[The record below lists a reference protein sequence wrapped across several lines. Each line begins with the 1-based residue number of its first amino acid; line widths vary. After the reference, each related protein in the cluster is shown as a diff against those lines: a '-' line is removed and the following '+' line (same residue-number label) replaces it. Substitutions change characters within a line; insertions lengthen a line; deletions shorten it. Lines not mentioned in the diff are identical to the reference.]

1 MGGTSMC
8 HFLQGH
14 WTKLCEWLETAY
26 SAGECHIPPR
36 NPYDRKLLMRK
47 MSHFGLWDTYS
58 SRRTQ
63 ILTSF
68 I

>member
-47 MSHFGLWDTYS
+47 MSHFGLWDT
-58 SRRTQ
+58 
-63 ILTSF
+63 
-68 I
+68 